1 MKFGLALSG
10 GGAKG
15 AAHVGV
21 LMALYEQ
28 GIVPDVVAGTSAG
41 SIVAGCLAAGMTP
54 GEIREEVTY
63 LARFGSRYLDP
74 DYLGMLRFI
83 PQLLHRRPTCLKGFL
98 KGNRLL
104 QYLCY
109 ITEGKGIEDSALGIL
124 IPAVDLYS
132 GRTVI
137 YTNQKPVGR
146 KEKQVSGEPVYWE
159 DRGMLCRIMMASSSF
174 PGIFCPRSLDGRML
188 VDGGVTYNLPTSLLA
203 AVGVKRMI
211 GVDVGKNLGISEKS
225 SVLDVVTRS
234 FSIRGESLERCHS
247 QEDALILRPKLPETA
262 GLLDF
267 SSMTASM
274 EAGYDYTIKKL
285 PAIREKLDCKKSF

>member
-54 GEIREEVTY
+54 GEIREEVIY

-159 DRGMLCRIMMASSSF
+159 NRGMLCRIMMASSSF

-203 AVGVKRMI
+203 AGLI
-211 GVDVGKNLGISEKS
+211 PL
-225 SVLDVVTRS
+225 
-234 FSIRGESLERCHS
+234 
-247 QEDALILRPKLPETA
+247 ALL
-262 GLLDF
+262 
-267 SSMTASM
+267 
-274 EAGYDYTIKKL
+274 
-285 PAIREKLDCKKSF
+285 